1 MKPEVVDRRRL
12 PESAAMS
19 RRQAP
24 DGWIHR
30 RMDWRQPAGAPVR
43 GSLLFAG
50 GRGDFIEKYVEAYA
64 YWHARGWNVT
74 VFDWR
79 GQGGSRGA
87 IAGGHLDSLDV
98 LVDDLAAMTDAW
110 RGDPPAP
117 HVVVAHSMGGHI
129 VLRALADRG
138 LKIDAAVLVAPMVV
152 VNARPLPA
160 RLAAWVAGL
169 LAGIGLARRP
179 AWKTPP
185 ALLPPGSRR
194 QHVLTGSAERYA
206 DELWWWDREP
216 GYNLGAPSWGWLR
229 AAYRSSAH
237 LTDAALAAIAVPL
250 LFLGTDRDR
259 LVSPAAIRRAAAA
272 VPGAELLMFPDAGHE
287 LLREADP
294 VRLAALARIDSF
306 LDAHAPA

>member
-1 MKPEVVDRRRL
+1 MKPEAVDRRRL
-12 PESAAMS
+12 PESATMS
-19 RRQAP
+19 SWQAP
-24 DGWIHR
+24 DGWIHPR
-30 RMDWRQPAGAPVR
+30 LDCRQPAGRTAR

-50 GRGDFIEKYVEAYA
+50 GRGDFVEKYVEAHA

-98 LVDDLAAMTDAW
+98 LVDDLAAMVDDW
-110 RGDPPAP
+110 RGDAPAP

-129 VLRALADRG
+129 VLRALADRR
-138 LKIDAAVLVAPMVV
+138 LAIDAAVLVAPMVV
-152 VNARPLPA
+152 VNARPLPT
-160 RLAAWVAGL
+160 RVAAWVAGL
-169 LAGIGLARRP
+169 LAAIGLARRP

-185 ALLPPGSRR
+185 AMLPPGSRR
-194 QHVLTGSAERYA
+194 QHFLTGSAERYS

-216 GYNLGAPSWGWLR
+216 RYNLGAPSWGWLR
-229 AAYRSSAH
+229 AAYRSSAL
-237 LTDAALAAIAVPL
+237 LTDAALARIAVPL

-272 VPGAELLMFPDAGHE
+272 VPGAELLIFPDAGHE

-294 VRLAALARIDSF
+294 IRLAALARIDSF